1 MSWPEFLEIAGR
13 FLKGA
18 GWVLLPLLALP
29 FMTLIIKRSAFL
41 SEVSRHL
48 IQLIDTV
55 SYRVGELVK
64 WALPVLVLTVAFSV
78 FTLSI
83 FGLSWTKLF
92 ESAEYLHATA
102 IMLGAAATLL
112 AGQHVRVDVFH
123 ARMPPKKKALTDLC
137 GFYIFLMP
145 VCLLL
150 LWNSHSFINFAW
162 MSLEGSGEADGIK
175 GEYLLKTTIPIFCV
189 MMLAQGL
196 SIALRAA
203 KLLTAQPEPE
213 TPPNTPP
220 LFPEAEIHT

>member
-1 MSWPEFLEIAGR
+1 MSWPAFLDFAGQ

-18 GWVLLPLLALP
+18 GWALIPLMALP
-29 FMTLIIKRSAFL
+29 FLTLIAKRNAFL
-41 SEVSRHL
+41 SEVSTHL
-48 IQLIDTV
+48 IRIIDQI
-55 SYRVGELVK
+55 SYFIGEQVK
-64 WALPVLVLTVAFSV
+64 WALPVLVLSVAFSV

-92 ESAEYLHATA
+92 ESAEYLHATT

-112 AGQHVRVDVFH
+112 AGQHVRVDIFH

-137 GFYIFLMP
+137 GFYILLMP

-162 MSLEGSGEADGIK
+162 MSLEGSAEADGIK
-175 GEYLLKTTIPIFCV
+175 GEYLLKTTIPIFCI

-203 KLLTAQPEPE
+203 KVLAGLNEPE

-220 LFPEAEIHT
+220 LFPEAEIHS